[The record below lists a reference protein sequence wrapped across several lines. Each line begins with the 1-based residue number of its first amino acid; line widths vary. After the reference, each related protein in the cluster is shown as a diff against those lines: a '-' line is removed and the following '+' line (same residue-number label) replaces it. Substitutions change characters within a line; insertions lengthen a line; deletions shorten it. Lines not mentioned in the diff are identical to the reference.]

1 MLILLRHGQSESN
14 AAGLLVGRSDP
25 PLTDLGVRQAEAAGR
40 YLAAE
45 LLSGE
50 RDHPPRSLLVLSSP
64 LQRARATAEI
74 VAREC
79 GQSAEVEVDEQ
90 LIELDYGKFDGLTL
104 GQVEP
109 ADWAAW
115 RADPSWRPPGGDG
128 LVRFAAL
135 RRCRRRCHSRQS
147 RVPDQGGRHMGAQGW
162 SRAGLAPLARSGDDH
177 SDLDERSVARV
188 VRRDR
193 AHGRGSLKRFSNVHW
208 GGRAQVRENG
218 GGEPAGW
225 SQCTWSL
232 YDQVA
237 EEGRGSTGQGAG

>member
-1 MLILLRHGQSESN
+1 MSPKTRRPMLILLRHGQSESN

-79 GQSAEVEVDEQ
+79 GQGAEVEVDEQ

-115 RADPSWRPPGGDG
+115 RADPSWRPPGGET
-128 LVRFAAL
+128 LVELQERVTAWCDSL
-135 RRCRRRCHSRQS
+135 RS
-147 RVPDQGGRHMGAQGW
+147 D
-162 SRAGLAPLARSGDDH
+162 GDDGDVIAVSH
-177 SDLDERSVARV
+177 VSPIKAAAIWALKAGPELAWRLSLGVATITRISTSAPSLV
-188 VRRDR
+188 SFGETGHMAGVR
-193 AHGRGSLKRFSNVHW
+193 
-208 GGRAQVRENG
+208 
-218 GGEPAGW
+218 
-225 SQCTWSL
+225 
-232 YDQVA
+232 
-237 EEGRGSTGQGAG
+237 